1 MKPLETFL
9 NAKPLYYD
17 VIDYDRMPR
26 IYARIKSLFSLPKI
40 IHIVGTNA
48 KGSSGRYLALA
59 LHRLGFDTGHYSS
72 PHILKFNERIWRQN
86 SNASDHALENAHQ
99 WLLSYLD
106 KEDAEALSYFEYTTL
121 LAMRV
126 FEGCDYVVLE
136 AGLGGEHDATNVFE
150 KVVSLFTPID
160 YDHQAF
166 LGDSIEAIATTKMR
180 SMAAVALCARQPH
193 AKSYEVCNTVATQ
206 RGARVYDVEKMLEPA
221 HHEAIMELVQ
231 RQHLPKYMS
240 DNIGNAWAALM
251 LLGFEAKAS
260 LFDATPLF
268 GRMTPL
274 RENIFLDVGHNPLA
288 AQAIVG
294 HFKDQKIR
302 LVYNTYA
309 DKDYAAILTILKPIV
324 ACVEIIAIESQ
335 RREAL
340 EVLKERLDA
349 LEMKYEAHLTCKDE
363 HTYLVFGSF
372 SVAEAFLALH
382 PELKPHL

>member
-1 MKPLETFL
+1 
-9 NAKPLYYD
+9 

-72 PHILKFNERIWRQN
+72 PHILKLNERIWRQN

-99 WLLSYLD
+99 WLLSHLD
-106 KEDAEALSYFEYTTL
+106 TADAEALSYFEYTTL

-150 KVVSLFTPID
+150 KVLSLFTPID

-193 AKSYEVCNTVATQ
+193 AKSYEVCNTLATQ

-240 DNIGNAWAALM
+240 DNISNAWAALM
-251 LLGFEAKAS
+251 LLGFEPKAS

-335 RREAL
+335 RRAVL

-349 LEMKYEAHLTCKDE
+349 LEMEYEAHLTCKNE